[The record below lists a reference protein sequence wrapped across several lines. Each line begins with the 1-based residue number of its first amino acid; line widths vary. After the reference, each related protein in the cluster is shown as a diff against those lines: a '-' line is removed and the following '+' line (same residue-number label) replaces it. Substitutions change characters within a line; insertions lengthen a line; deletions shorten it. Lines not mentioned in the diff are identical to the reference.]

1 MHVSTHSTNLNFTVP
16 VTSTTQR
23 QIQPVLECRESVAQ
37 HSGQQHIV
45 ATTKDSIASAD
56 CDTEDEV
63 CWFFFQLNFT
73 KIHFRFFY
81 FFPDSENCN

>member
-63 CWFFFQLNFT
+63 CWFFFSIEFYKNPFSIFLFLSR
-73 KIHFRFFY
+73 FRKL
-81 FFPDSENCN
+81 